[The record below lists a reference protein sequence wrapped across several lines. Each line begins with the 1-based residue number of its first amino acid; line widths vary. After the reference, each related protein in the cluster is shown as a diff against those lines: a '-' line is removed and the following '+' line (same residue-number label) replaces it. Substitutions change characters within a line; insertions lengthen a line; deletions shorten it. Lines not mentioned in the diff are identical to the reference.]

1 MSFLKEVCS
10 TAKVRLIFIAILLWI
25 LYTLY
30 TLYDFSTVTWTH
42 SSTAVPFPY
51 YRSMN
56 QIYPSSPEYYVDTST
71 LSSLVPTELTPSLS
85 SPLYAAKD
93 QKILDT
99 LLQKSPSQLSSSELA
114 QFYSIKEAQ
123 YETRRAR
130 VRAYCDT
137 QDKRTFSRRIY
148 RHLLYD
154 KQAGTC

>member
-1 MSFLKEVCS
+1 MSFLKEFCS

-51 YRSMN
+51 RRMN
-56 QIYPSSPEYYVDTST
+56 QIYPSSPEYYVDTS
-71 LSSLVPTELTPSLS
+71 SSLVPTELTPSLS
-85 SPLYAAKD
+85 SHLYAAKD
-93 QKILDT
+93 QRFLDT
-99 LLQKSPSQLSSSELA
+99 LMQKSPSQLSSSELA

>member
-1 MSFLKEVCS
+1 MSFLKEFCS

-51 YRSMN
+51 RRMN
-56 QIYPSSPEYYVDTST
+56 QIYPSSPEYYVDTS
-71 LSSLVPTELTPSLS
+71 SSLVPTELTPSLS
-85 SPLYAAKD
+85 SHLYAAED
-93 QKILDT
+93 QRFLDT
-99 LLQKSPSQLSSSELA
+99 LMQKSPSQLSSSELA

-123 YETRRAR
+123 YEARRAR
-130 VRAYCDT
+130 VRAYCNT

-154 KQAGTC
+154 KQAGIC

>member
-1 MSFLKEVCS
+1 MSFLKELCS
-10 TAKVRLIFIAILLWI
+10 TAKVRLIFITILLWI

-30 TLYDFSTVTWTH
+30 TLYDFSIVTLTH
-42 SSTAVPFPY
+42 SSTSVPFPY
-51 YRSMN
+51 IRMD

-71 LSSLVPTELTPSLS
+71 LSSLVSTDLTPSLS
-85 SPLYAAKD
+85 SHLYAAKN
-93 QKILDT
+93 QKLLDT
-99 LLQKSPSQLSSSELA
+99 LLQKSPSQLSPSELG

-137 QDKRTFSRRIY
+137 QNQRTFSRKIY